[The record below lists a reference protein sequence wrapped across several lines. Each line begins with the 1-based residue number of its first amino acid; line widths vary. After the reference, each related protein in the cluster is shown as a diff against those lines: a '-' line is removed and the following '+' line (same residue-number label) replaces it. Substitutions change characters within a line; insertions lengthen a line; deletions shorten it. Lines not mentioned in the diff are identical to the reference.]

1 MTHVT
6 AARNKARSKQDEKD
20 VARILGATRHWA
32 DTGGPEDC
40 AHPVLSIQVKGGLSV
55 VNDTLR
61 TGMASAKAG
70 AVGTAKLP
78 CVVLVDRK
86 GTRVRRY
93 IVFDLIEYADH
104 EGYGRDEEG
113 QDGN

>member
-1 MTHVT
+1 MTRVT
-6 AARNKARSKQDEKD
+6 AARNKARSKEDEKD

-40 AHPVLSIQVKGGLSV
+40 AHPVLCIQVKGGKAV

-61 TGMASAKAG
+61 EGMASAKAG
-70 AVGTAKLP
+70 AAGTSKLP

-86 GTRVRRY
+86 GTRVKRY
-93 IVFDLIEYADH
+93 VVFELEAYADH
-104 EGYGRDEEG
+104 EGYGP
-113 QDGN
+113 